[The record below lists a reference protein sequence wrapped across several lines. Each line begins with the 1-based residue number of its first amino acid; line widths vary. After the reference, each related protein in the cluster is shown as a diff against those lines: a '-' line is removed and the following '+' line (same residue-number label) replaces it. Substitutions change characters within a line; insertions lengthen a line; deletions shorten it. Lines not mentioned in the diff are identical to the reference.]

1 MEWTREQHR
10 IKAGAVFLLLPGEW
24 HRYRPKF
31 SEGWTEDW
39 FELRGAQVEH
49 WIASGLLTRRMFH
62 LSDAKVFFEAMDRLH
77 AGCLSCSAS
86 AVGQHAGQAM
96 ALLAELLDRGSPGA
110 SPKVQPGQRELIAA
124 AREQLRAGWGVNEV
138 AASLGVTYL
147 ALNRIFKK
155 LTGIAPKAY
164 AEQLRMARA
173 EALLARDQ
181 LTVKEI
187 AAELNF
193 YSANHFSAAFK
204 KAYRVSPRHWREQ
217 ILKA

>member
-1 MEWTREQHR
+1 M
-10 IKAGAVFLLLPGEW
+10 
-24 HRYRPKF
+24 
-31 SEGWTEDW
+31 
-39 FELRGAQVEH
+39 
-49 WIASGLLTRRMFH
+49 
-62 LSDAKVFFEAMDRLH
+62 
-77 AGCLSCSAS
+77 
-86 AVGQHAGQAM
+86 
-96 ALLAELLDRGSPGA
+96 
-110 SPKVQPGQRELIAA
+110 
-124 AREQLRAGWGVNEV
+124 